1 MSDEQWRG
9 GFGPAP
15 EPFEPQPPAE
25 AGPPAQPRAEAGHPA
40 QAPAQPQPPAHVQ
53 PQPVPAPGGPAGGGD
68 RGDRGGRFKG
78 RPAVL
83 TALAVAVLLT
93 VGAGVYLAVGDGR
106 DEPSGDR
113 PAASPSIDKGDG
125 KGPGVGPD
133 TYDPNAGIRPGEA
146 RVWLRDNQAE
156 LPGSGASQY
165 GPWRVGDVVVK
176 AIATELTGYGA
187 TDGQDRWKLPL
198 PTRLCAV
205 PPAPTA
211 DGKLVVGLKES
222 TSESSHCTHLQLIDL
237 ATGKAGWKVAV
248 PAENAYDSSTEFEI
262 AISGDTVALARSAVM
277 SGFSVTDGRK
287 LFGTSKTDG
296 CTPSAFGG
304 GSRLIGL
311 RNCFDPGD
319 ATARG
324 QSMIE
329 ELDPATGTSKW
340 SYKYD
345 KGWTVGRV
353 LSVDPLVVAAHH
365 DDRKTWNITA
375 FTADGKV
382 RSQSAAG
389 FGVSGRCNGFGNG
402 SGFQE
407 CYAAV
412 ADADTLYIGA
422 GKPAA
427 TLDTEDT
434 NQVVAVDL
442 NTGKERW
449 RTAEQPKGRTMWPLA
464 IEEGRVLVYV
474 SPGSGAAGSVV
485 SLAPADGASQ
495 PVLQS
500 PAVSAGAASVFY
512 SHSIRTTWAGGR
524 LFLLNGWV
532 YSPEPKKKSRAILS
546 FGK

>member
-9 GFGPAP
+9 GFGPPP
-15 EPFEPQPPAE
+15 EPFEPQPRPQ
-25 AGPPAQPRAEAGHPA
+25 PPAA
-40 QAPAQPQPPAHVQ
+40 AQPQPPA
-53 PQPVPAPGGPAGGGD
+53 PALPVPASGGSAAGGGL
-68 RGDRGGRFKG
+68 GGRFKR

-83 TALAVAVLLT
+83 TALGVAVLLT
-93 VGAGVYLAVGDGR
+93 VGGGVYFAVGDGR
-106 DEPSGDR
+106 DGSSRAEPSS
-113 PAASPSIDKGDG
+113 SPSIDKGDG

-133 TYDPNAGIRPGEA
+133 TYDPNAGIKPGEA
-146 RVWLRDNQAE
+146 KVWLRDNQIE
-156 LPGSGASQY
+156 LGGSGTGQY
-165 GPWRVGDVVVK
+165 GPWRVGDAVVK
-176 AIATELTGYGA
+176 AIATEITAYGA
-187 TDGQDRWKLPL
+187 ADGQDKWKIPL
-198 PTRLCAV
+198 PTPLCAV

-222 TSESSHCTHLQLIDL
+222 GSDSSHCTHLQLIDL
-237 ATGKAGWKVAV
+237 ATGKTGWKVAV
-248 PAENAYDSSTEFEI
+248 PAENAYDSSNEFEI

-296 CTPSAFGG
+296 CTPSGFAG
-304 GSRLIGL
+304 GSRLIGV
-311 RNCFDPGD
+311 RNCFDLKDP
-319 ATARG
+319 TARG
-324 QSMIE
+324 QSMVE
-329 ELDPATGTSKW
+329 ELDPATGASKW
-340 SYKYD
+340 AYKYD

-353 LSVDPLVVAAHH
+353 LSVNPVVVAAHH
-365 DDRKTWNITA
+365 EDRKTWNITA
-375 FTADGKV
+375 FAADGKV
-382 RSQSAAG
+382 RSQGPAA
-389 FGVSGRCNGFGNG
+389 FGVSGRCNGFGNAG
-402 SGFQE
+402 RHQE

-427 TLDTEDT
+427 TLDTEET

-449 RTAEQPKGRTMWPLA
+449 RTAEQPKNRTMWPLA

-474 SPGSGAAGSVV
+474 SPGSGAAASVV

-512 SHSIRTTWAGGR
+512 SHGIRTTWSGGR
-524 LFLLNGWV
+524 VFLLNGRV

>member
-9 GFGPAP
+9 GFGPPP
-15 EPFEPQPPAE
+15 EPFEPQPGPQPSAE
-25 AGPPAQPRAEAGHPA
+25 AQP
-40 QAPAQPQPPAHVQ
+40 PAQPQPPATPPQ
-53 PQPVPAPGGPAGGGD
+53 PQPVPAPGGTAVAGRDGRFKSGFTGGFK
-68 RGDRGGRFKG
+68 GAFKG

-83 TALAVAVLLT
+83 TALAVALLLT
-93 VGAGVYLAVGDGR
+93 VGGGVYLAVGGGR
-106 DEPSGDR
+106 GEPSDAK
-113 PAASPSIDKGDG
+113 PSASPSIDKGDG

-133 TYDPNAGIRPGEA
+133 TYDPNAGIQPGEA
-146 RVWLRDNQAE
+146 KVWLRDNEIEVA
-156 LPGSGASQY
+156 GSGTSQY

-176 AIATELTGYGA
+176 AIGTELTAYGA
-187 TDGQDRWKLPL
+187 ADGQDKWKIPL

-205 PPAPTA
+205 PRTPTA

-222 TSESSHCTHLQLIDL
+222 TSDSSHCTHLQLIDL

-248 PAENAYDSSTEFEI
+248 PAENAYDSSSEFEI

-287 LFGTSKTDG
+287 LFGTSKTEG
-296 CTPSAFGG
+296 CTPSGFAG

-311 RNCFDPGD
+311 RNCFDPKD

-324 QSMIE
+324 QAMVE
-329 ELDPATGTSKW
+329 ELDPATGASKW

-353 LSVDPLVVAAHH
+353 LSVDPLVVTAHH
-365 DDRKTWNITA
+365 EDRKTWNITA
-375 FTADGKV
+375 FAADGKV
-382 RSQSAAG
+382 RSQTAAG
-389 FGVSGRCNGFGNG
+389 FGVSGRCNGFGNAG
-402 SGFQE
+402 GFQE

-412 ADADTLYIGA
+412 ADADTLYVGA
-422 GKPAA
+422 GKPAT

-449 RTAEQPKGRTMWPLA
+449 RTAEQPKGRAVWPLA

-485 SLAPADGASQ
+485 SLAPADGSSQ

-500 PAVSAGAASVFY
+500 PAVSAGAASVFF

-524 LFLLNGWV
+524 LFLVNGRV
-532 YSPEPKKKSRAILS
+532 YGPEPKKKSRAVLS